1 MGLLGGGP
9 KSQGRKNTSRPS
21 RPQKPK
27 PPKGGSKQGTK
38 GAPK

>member
-1 MGLLGGGP
+1 MGVFNF
-9 KSQGRKNTSRPS
+9 GRKNSPTPRQK
-21 RPQKPK
+21 PQNPK